1 MYSNNN
7 SNDNNNNSSSS
18 NNNENNNNSAVY
30 IYIKKGVGWIP
41 LFYHCVVYLKVHLG
55 PSVIIL

>member
-1 MYSNNN
+1 MTTTTT
-7 SNDNNNNSSSS
+7 
-18 NNNENNNNSAVY
+18 AAAAITTTIIIIQLF
-30 IYIKKGVGWIP
+30 IYILKKGVGWIP